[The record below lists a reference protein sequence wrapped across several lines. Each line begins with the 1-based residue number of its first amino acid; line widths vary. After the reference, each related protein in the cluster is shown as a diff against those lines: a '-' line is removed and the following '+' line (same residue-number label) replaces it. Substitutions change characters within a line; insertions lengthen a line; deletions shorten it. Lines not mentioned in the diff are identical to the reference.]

1 MKKTALKAIKRFF
14 NKHRKKF
21 ALIGGALTL
30 IAALG
35 LALFLLPSNGIL
47 GEIKGKVRND
57 ANLIV
62 NDDTYKRIDDQE
74 YAGVTVTVND
84 DGSLKLDGK
93 ATGSTSFVLLTRPGG
108 FGENVHMSLGKVN
121 FGKNAEKTHV
131 TVYNGS
137 TLTATSSANSA
148 IAYSASGTNT
158 WEVKIE
164 IVEGDTF
171 DNVTIY
177 PMLNYGS
184 TAAPYYAIN

>member
-1 MKKTALKAIKRFF
+1 MKAIKRFF

-21 ALIGGALTL
+21 AFVGVTLTL

-35 LALFLLPSNGIL
+35 LVLFLLPSNGIL
-47 GEIKGKVRND
+47 GEIKGKVRNE

-62 NDDTYKRIDDQE
+62 NDDTYEELNDKE
-74 YAGVTVTVND
+74 FAGVTVTVND

-93 ATGSTSFVLLTRPGG
+93 ATGSTSFTLLTRTGG
-108 FGENVHMSLGKVN
+108 FGENVYMSLGKVN
-121 FGKNAEKTHV
+121 FGKNAENTHV

-148 IAYSASGTNT
+148 IAFSASGTNT

-164 IVEGDTF
+164 IAEGDSF

-184 TAAPYYAIN
+184 TAAPYYAVN